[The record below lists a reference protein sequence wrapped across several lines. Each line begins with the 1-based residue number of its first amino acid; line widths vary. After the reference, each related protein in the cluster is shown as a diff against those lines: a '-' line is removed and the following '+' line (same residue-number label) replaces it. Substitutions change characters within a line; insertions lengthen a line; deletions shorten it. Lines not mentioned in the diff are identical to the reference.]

1 MKNFVMEKKMKRRL
15 AAAFVCLALSLV
27 VLDAHVIVTPR
38 ESTAGAEQIYSVSV
52 PNELTVPS
60 TALELEVPAGMHV
73 IQIATGEGFTFDVK
87 KDGNQIVSITWKRE
101 IKPKERSVF
110 TFTAHNPQPGALQW
124 KAHQTFADGSMRHWI
139 GERGSK
145 EPASVTTIVPTG
157 GTTTAPPADPAH
169 KH

>member
-1 MKNFVMEKKMKRRL
+1 MTKRI
-15 AAAFVCLALSLV
+15 AAAFVCFALSLA

-60 TALELEVPAGMHV
+60 TTLELEVPAGMHV
-73 IQIATGEGFTFDVK
+73 MQIATGEGFTFDVK

-101 IKPKERSVF
+101 IKPKERAVF

-124 KAHQTFADGSMRHWI
+124 KVHQTFADGSMKHWV
-139 GERGSK
+139 GERGTK
-145 EPASVTTIVPTG
+145 EPASVTTIVAKG
-157 GTTTAPPADPAH
+157 DGTKAAPAADPAH
-169 KH
+169 KHP